1 MATTYKIL
9 GQVNTAVD
17 TLTTLYSV
25 PVATSTIISTLAVC
39 NQNNT
44 ASTFQIAIRPAGATI
59 DPKHYINYNTTVPAN
74 DTVTLAIG
82 ITLAATDVIT
92 VSASSTT
99 VSFLAF
105 GSEIA

>member
-1 MATTYKIL
+1 MANTYKIL

-17 TLTTLYSV
+17 TLTTLYTV

-39 NQNNT
+39 NQANT
-44 ASTFQIAIRPAGATI
+44 ASTYSIAIRPAGAAI
-59 DPKHYINYNTTVPAN
+59 DSRHYINYNTTVPAN

-82 ITLAATDVIT
+82 ITLGATDVIT
-92 VSASSTT
+92 VSSNSVL

-105 GSEIA
+105 GSEIS

>member
-17 TLTTLYSV
+17 TLTTLYTV

-39 NQNNT
+39 NQANT
-44 ASTFQIAIRPAGATI
+44 ASTYRIAIRPAGATI
-59 DPKHYINYNTTVPAN
+59 DLKHYINYNTTVPAN
-74 DTVTLAIG
+74 DTVTIKIG
-82 ITLAATDVIT
+82 ITLAATDVIS
-92 VSASSTT
+92 VSASSAT

>member
-17 TLTTLYSV
+17 TLTTLYTV

-39 NQNNT
+39 NQANT
-44 ASTFQIAIRPAGATI
+44 ASTYRIAIRPAGATI
-59 DPKHYINYNTTVPAN
+59 DLKHYINYNTTVPAN

-92 VSASSTT
+92 VSSNSVL

-105 GSEIA
+105 GSEIS